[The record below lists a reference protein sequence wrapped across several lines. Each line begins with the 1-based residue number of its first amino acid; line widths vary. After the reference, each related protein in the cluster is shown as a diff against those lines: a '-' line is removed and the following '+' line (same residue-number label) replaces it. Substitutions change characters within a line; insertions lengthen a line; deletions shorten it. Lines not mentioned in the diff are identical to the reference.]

1 MLTSILISIIVDVDE
16 LEGNQQVNIMTTPL
30 DHFMEVHQFGQM
42 PSEITGIVTI
52 FNLDEE
58 IRNMA
63 ENLYTFRDSIVFK
76 MCWDKQAKFLANEE
90 MEDNPDEHQVADIRA
105 TLQMIHDGIY
115 IDCYNHYKDIYTRLK
130 DGTIRLE
137 EVNQFFKAFKGKY
150 EDLAKDLDIMCRM
163 NKSRDKQWI
172 NIRVQQIEQ
181 YHELHLAV
189 TSAQVIMKVK
199 ETLGLQGD
207 FRVLE
212 TLTEVVSS
220 FVYKKL
226 SIEKAILRSTQALS
240 YCI

>member
-1 MLTSILISIIVDVDE
+1 
-16 LEGNQQVNIMTTPL
+16 MTTPL

-63 ENLYTFRDSIVFK
+63 KNLYTSRDSIVFK